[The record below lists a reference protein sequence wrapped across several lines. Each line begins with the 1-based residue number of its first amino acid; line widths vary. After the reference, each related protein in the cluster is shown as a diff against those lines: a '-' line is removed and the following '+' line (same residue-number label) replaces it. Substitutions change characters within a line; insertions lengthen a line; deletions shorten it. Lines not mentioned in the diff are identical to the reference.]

1 MLVVTK
7 RVLKPSEYHALEFWI
22 MISEICVCHFI
33 ILSFLF
39 EAKCE
44 INEFN
49 KLGQSCDC
57 GFIKISLNRVEVSL
71 SKPPIAFL
79 KLTN

>member
-1 MLVVTK
+1 MPVVTK
-7 RVLKPSEYHALEFWI
+7 RFLKPSEYHALEFWI
-22 MISEICVCHFI
+22 MISEICVRHFI

-49 KLGQSCDC
+49 KLGLSWAKLSQSCVKL
-57 GFIKISLNRVEVSL
+57 IKSFDILSHLNGL
-71 SKPPIAFL
+71 D
-79 KLTN
+79 